1 MMMIIV
7 LLCMLLI
14 DQHVEYT
21 KWFGLG
27 ISAPSKRHKTV
38 FGEFPLI
45 TISLFKSSP
54 FPVTPAKFCTCL
66 AGSPKEAAYKLAS
79 SIFKERALTDE
90 NSLTVSSFFLPPTT
104 ITSSNFSK
112 SSINPIFKTTSLPG
126 DRFRSGVPVVGI
138 DVVLGCSVLGVDR
151 IRQVLNVVAVDVHVA
166 GHGDAAV
173 FLEDLAL
180 QRGHVGGGL
189 VGCRLRC
196 QSGRDT

>member
-1 MMMIIV
+1 MLFPLRNRKSKTPAKPLPYSAGKAEVKKSV
-7 LLCMLLI
+7 LSSTLELNILTAPP
-14 DQHVEYT
+14 VEYT

-112 SSINPIFKTTSLPG
+112 SSINPIFKTTSLP
-126 DRFRSGVPVVGI
+126 
-138 DVVLGCSVLGVDR
+138 DVTFKFDSVMV
-151 IRQVLNVVAVDVHVA
+151 
-166 GHGDAAV
+166 
-173 FLEDLAL
+173 
-180 QRGHVGGGL
+180 
-189 VGCRLRC
+189 
-196 QSGRDT
+196 S